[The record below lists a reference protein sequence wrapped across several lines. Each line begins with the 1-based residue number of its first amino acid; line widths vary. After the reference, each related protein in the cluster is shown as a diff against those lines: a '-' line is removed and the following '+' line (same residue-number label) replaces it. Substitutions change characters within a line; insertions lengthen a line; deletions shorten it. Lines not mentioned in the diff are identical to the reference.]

1 MLICR
6 RVEYNQHLNRFF
18 IVICIIPACQRAS
31 FIQEW
36 RMTLASVY
44 AMAPAKA
51 ETRTERVAVIDIG
64 SNSLRLVVYANNGR
78 YPFPLFN
85 ERSNCRLGANLDTTG
100 ILKQDRIDVAVTTI
114 TRFAHVLSNMGVSRV
129 YAVATAAVRR
139 ATNAADFITPAEA
152 ALGHPIRVLSQ
163 SEEAHYVS
171 KGLVLNVP
179 SASGIVAD
187 LGGGSLEIV
196 RLEKGKVKHSI
207 SLNIGHLSTL
217 KDKDIDK
224 ALAGVKWL
232 GAKKNLKLYGVGGS
246 FRALGLAFIE
256 ETRYPLSVLH
266 GLKIDADDAIDILNH
281 IVSDISD
288 VGGIPEGRKK
298 TMPTAARIMRALMRM
313 AKVAKLE
320 ISGSSIR
327 DGVIAAYELNDAE
340 RADFLLAVCSEI
352 YQNNSRFPDVP
363 EKLFAFLK
371 PLQMTSDS
379 KQFNRLLEA
388 ACYLADFCWNEHED
402 IRGDLAARRVLGL
415 PANCVTHKDRI
426 WLALAVYHRHVGL
439 KQNKARPRE
448 LRHILGEAHR
458 KQAVAIGLGLR
469 FAMFFSGGTATDL
482 GKIRLSVAKKVLTL
496 HVGAGAAALIDE
508 HAERRFTLLAQSIK
522 CSASII
528 IED

>member
-1 MLICR
+1 
-6 RVEYNQHLNRFF
+6 
-18 IVICIIPACQRAS
+18 
-31 FIQEW
+31 
-36 RMTLASVY
+36 MTLASVY
-44 AMAPAKA
+44 SMTSAKA
-51 ETRTERVAVIDIG
+51 EPRTEPVAVIDIG

-85 ERSNCRLGANLDTTG
+85 ERSNCRLGANLDKTG
-100 ILKQDRIDVAVTTI
+100 LLNEERIDVAVTTI

-139 ATNAADFITPAEA
+139 AQNAADFIAPAEA

-163 SEEAHYVS
+163 SEEANYVS
-171 KGLVLNVP
+171 KGLVLNIP
-179 SASGIVAD
+179 GASGIVAD

-196 RLEKGKVKHSI
+196 RLEKGIVKHSI
-207 SLNIGHLSTL
+207 SLNIGHLSSL
-217 KDKDIDK
+217 RDKDIDK
-224 ALAGVKWL
+224 ALESVPWL
-232 GAKKNLKLYGVGGS
+232 GTKKNLKLYGVGGS

-266 GLKIDADDAIDILNH
+266 GLKIDADDAIDILNQ
-281 IVSDISD
+281 IVTDISD
-288 VGGIPEGRKK
+288 LGGIPEGRKK
-298 TMPTAARIMRALMRM
+298 TMPTAARIMLALMRR

-320 ISGSSIR
+320 ISGTSIR
-327 DGVIAAYELNDAE
+327 DGVIANYELNDAE

-352 YQNNSRFPDVP
+352 YKNNRRFPNVP
-363 EKLFAFLK
+363 EKLFTFLK

-379 KQFNRLLEA
+379 KKFNRLLEA

-415 PANCVTHKDRI
+415 PANCITHKDRI

-448 LRHILGEAHR
+448 LRHILGDAHR
-458 KQAVAIGLGLR
+458 KQAIAIGLGLR

-496 HVGAGAAALIDE
+496 HVSSGAAALIDE
-508 HAERRFTLLAQSIK
+508 HAKRRFTFLAQSIK
-522 CSASII
+522 CTASIK
-528 IED
+528 IEN

>member
-1 MLICR
+1 
-6 RVEYNQHLNRFF
+6 
-18 IVICIIPACQRAS
+18 
-31 FIQEW
+31 
-36 RMTLASVY
+36 MTLASVY

-196 RLEKGKVKHSI
+196 RLEKGKVKYSI

-298 TMPTAARIMRALMRM
+298 TMPTAARIMRALMRT